1 MRYEVG
7 DDDEQ
12 KTKTKLCVGA
22 VAAASLPCFSLIT
35 GKNLLRLERRTFYLD
50 SRFVGESRETLK
62 FSK

>member
-35 GKNLLRLERRTFYLD
+35 GVL
-50 SRFVGESRETLK
+50 S
-62 FSK
+62 